1 MERLR
6 RHSLDAKDPT
16 SGMKGSFGGG
26 PSSSTPSEEETT
38 ATPWGCKTSA
48 PTLAEDKE
56 ALRVRTNKLW
66 GLLAESR
73 ERVIAI
79 VTHKGYLREL
89 ERGPLEQPHAIE
101 FANGEVRAYQVTID
115 RERQVLL
122 ESERLV

>member
-6 RHSLDAKDPT
+6 RCSFDAKDPNDV
-16 SGMKGSFGGG
+16 GS
-26 PSSSTPSEEETT
+26 PSSLTRSTTLPEDKKIN
-38 ATPWGCKTSA
+38 TPWGCNTSP

-66 GLLAESR
+66 GLLAESE
-73 ERVIAI
+73 ERVIAV

-89 ERGPLEQPHAIE
+89 ERGPLEQPHATE
-101 FANGEVRAYQVTID
+101 FTNGEVRAYQVTID